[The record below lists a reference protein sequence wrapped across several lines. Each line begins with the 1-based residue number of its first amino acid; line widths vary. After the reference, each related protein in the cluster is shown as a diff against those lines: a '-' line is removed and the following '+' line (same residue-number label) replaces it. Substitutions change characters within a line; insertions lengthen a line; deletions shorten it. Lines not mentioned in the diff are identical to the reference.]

1 MFSQNAA
8 AYDIL
13 IKLRNGLNDEI
24 DELTKQ
30 RDVIE
35 DKLNSKQFLVDLI
48 NDEMTRL
55 ASSCKEF
62 EHEFKHENEFDPS
75 PEEADDKMYHDL

>member
-8 AYDIL
+8 AYEIL

-24 DELTKQ
+24 DLLRKQ
-30 RDVIE
+30 RDEIE
-35 DKLNSKQFLVDLI
+35 EKQKEKQVLVDLI
-48 NDEMTRL
+48 NDEMIRL
-55 ASSCKEF
+55 ASCKEF
-62 EHEFKHENEFDPS
+62 DEFKHENEFEQS